1 MTDANRWVVIPAA
14 GKGRRMGSELPK
26 QYLPLCNRMVIEH
39 TLERLLLHPGIDGV
53 YLALDP
59 RDPHWETTEYAGH
72 PDIVRVSG
80 GDERAHSVLNA
91 LEALQQR
98 ADPGD
103 WVLVHDAARPCVRRS
118 DIDLLISEA
127 GKHPVGGV
135 LGVALHDTLKR
146 TDESNHIEATVDRRG
161 LWRAF
166 TPQMFRLG
174 ELFEALSQALAAGV
188 VVTDEASAIEW
199 AGLRPRMVPGHAD
212 NIKITQAEDLELASF
227 FLQRQLEN

>member
-1 MTDANRWVVIPAA
+1 MTEGRRWVVIPAA

-26 QYLPLCNRMVIEH
+26 QYLPLSGRMVIEY
-39 TLERLLLHPGIDGV
+39 TIERLLLHPSIDGV
-53 YLALDP
+53 YVALDQ
-59 RDPHWETTEYAGH
+59 RDMYWETTEYAGH

-80 GDERAHSVLNA
+80 GDERAHSVRNA
-91 LEALQQR
+91 LQVLQQR

-118 DIDLLISEA
+118 DIDLLISQVEQ
-127 GKHPVGGV
+127 HPVGGV

-146 TDESNHIEATVDRRG
+146 TDDSQHIQATVDRRG

-174 ELFEALSQALAAGV
+174 MLSEALNEALAAGA

-199 AGLRPRMVPGHAD
+199 AGQRPLMVQGHAD

-227 FLQRQLEN
+227 FLQRQH